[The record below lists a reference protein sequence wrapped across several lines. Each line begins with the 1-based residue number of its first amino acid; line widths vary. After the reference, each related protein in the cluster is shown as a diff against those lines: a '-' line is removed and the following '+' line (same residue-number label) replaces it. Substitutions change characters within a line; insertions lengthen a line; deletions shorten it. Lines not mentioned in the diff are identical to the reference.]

1 MLANFIESVLDIV
14 SLSCQTYIIKIPETE
29 AWDFANDTIIY
40 SSSLNYKEVNQKSYN
55 NTNIIL
61 NLFRINSILIN
72 LRKSW

>member
-1 MLANFIESVLDIV
+1 MLANFSESLLDIV
-14 SLSCQTYIIKIPETE
+14 SLSSQTYIIKIPETE
-29 AWDFANDTIIY
+29 AWDFADDTIIY

-55 NTNIIL
+55 NTNIVL